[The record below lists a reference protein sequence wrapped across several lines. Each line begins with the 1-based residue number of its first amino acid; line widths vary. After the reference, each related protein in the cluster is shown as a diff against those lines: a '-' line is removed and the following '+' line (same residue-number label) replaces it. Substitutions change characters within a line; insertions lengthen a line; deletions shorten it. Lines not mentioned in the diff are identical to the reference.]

1 MSKIG
6 IGVVGCGFVGR
17 GAHVPGL
24 KTIEQAN
31 LVAVADPDDYRRNR
45 AVTKHSIP
53 KGYKDYRELVC
64 DPDIDAVIISVPT
77 PLHTEVALAA
87 IEQGKHVLCEMP
99 LAVNLEETEKMIEA
113 ARKKGVVLMPSL
125 TFRFTPNFVK
135 IKQMIQEGAIGKPS
149 AVTYREFI
157 PASDLATQWAPDS
170 WMWNVDV
177 SGGPL
182 FTLAVWSI
190 DLYRWLFDCEI
201 TEVYSTVNYTKLD
214 QFGGTLGYDATATV
228 KLANGMSGCLQYS
241 GSVASSAAGSV
252 LEVVGDNTSVL
263 RATDNDKVILLG
275 EDPVKT
281 EWNVKESGPRM
292 WGHEQ
297 QDAYFVECLQSGE
310 TPSITPEDGLKA
322 MVIAQ
327 QIATST

>member
-1 MSKIG
+1 MSKVRV
-6 IGVVGCGFVGR
+6 GVVGCGFVGR

-24 KTIEQAN
+24 KAIEEAE
-31 LVAVADPDDYRRNR
+31 LVAIADPDSYRRNR
-45 AVTKHSIP
+45 VVSKHGVA
-53 KGYKDYRELVC
+53 KGYEDYRELVG
-64 DPDIDAVIISVPT
+64 DRDIDAVIISVPT

-99 LAVNLEETEKMIEA
+99 LAVNLEESEQMA
-113 ARKKGVVLMPSL
+113 AAAQKKGVVLMPSL

-135 IKQMIQEGAIGKPS
+135 VKQMIQEGAIGTPS

-157 PASDLATQWAPDS
+157 PASDLASQWPVDS

-190 DLYRWLFDCEI
+190 DLYRWLFDSEI
-201 TEVYSTVNYTKLD
+201 VEVHSTVKYTKLE
-214 QFGGTLGYDATATV
+214 QFGGTLGYDATATL

-241 GSVASSAAGSV
+241 GSVASSAAGSS

-263 RATDNDKVILLG
+263 SATDNDKVILLG
-275 EDPVKT
+275 EDPVRT
-281 EWNVKESGPRM
+281 EWNVKQSGPRM

-297 QDAYFVECLQSGE
+297 QDAYFVQCLQSGT

-322 MVIAQ
+322 M
-327 QIATST
+327 QIALQIARA